1 MSDNL
6 NRQFFSSFCFFGV
19 LVMKILLSW
28 LSDYVEVSESAEKI
42 AQILSDLGLGCEGIE
57 HLGDDSVID
66 FEVTSNRGDCLSYI
80 GVARELAAATGKQL
94 KLPAIEL
101 AESQKSASELVGV
114 EIEDADLCGRY
125 TARIIEGV
133 KVGTS
138 PDWMRKRLEAVGMRS
153 VSNVV
158 DATNYAM
165 LETGQPPHAFD
176 YKKIKEGKIIVRRA
190 KAGETI
196 VSIDGTKCELTDDML
211 VIADAKE
218 PVGVAG
224 VMGGLYTEVGA
235 DTDTILLEDAYFNPV
250 TIRNTSR
257 RLNLPSEAAF
267 RFERIVDI
275 ENIDWAS
282 KRTAQL
288 IVQAAGGK
296 VAKGLV
302 DVYPKKPER
311 KKVSLRPDRINKL
324 LGIEVAT
331 DDMIRI
337 LSALSFNPE
346 IKADFIE
353 CGVPSW
359 RADIYREADLIEE
372 VARVYGYNKIPT
384 EEKINIV
391 VTPVDK
397 RQKLGQVVGKYL
409 NGCGYYETISVTF
422 VADNIAELFSASRE
436 DEQLAVRDEFRK
448 SVNLLR
454 QNLIGS
460 LLGVVK
466 TNLNF
471 KNTPCR
477 VFEIADTFVPRGK
490 VGLPIEK
497 TRLALACDG
506 EFRELKGVIDGL
518 IKALNRNA
526 EIVFTN
532 ADLTWAQAATLISV
546 NGKTIGTA
554 GVVSDKV
561 KDKFDFTDVQVC
573 AAEMDLI
580 ELEALQ
586 TEAVKFAPIPRF
598 PAVERDLSVVINEQ
612 VIWADIAGAI
622 EKTAP
627 TELEEV
633 RFVGV
638 YRGKSIPGR
647 KKSVTFTLRFRD
659 EQGTLT
665 HEAVDVFQKDIVMEL
680 KKAIGAELRAV

>member
-1 MSDNL
+1 
-6 NRQFFSSFCFFGV
+6 
-19 LVMKILLSW
+19 MKILLSW
-28 LSDYVEVSESAEKI
+28 LSDYVEVSESAEQI
-42 AQILSDLGLGCEGIE
+42 AQILSDIGLGCEGIE

-66 FEVTSNRGDCLSYI
+66 IEVTSNRGDCLSYI
-80 GVARELAAATGKQL
+80 GIARELAAATGREL
-94 KLPAIEL
+94 KIPAIEL
-101 AESQKSASELVGV
+101 AESQKEAGEFVSV

-133 KVGTS
+133 KVGRS

-153 VSNVV
+153 VNNVV

-190 KAGETI
+190 RAGEMI
-196 VSIDGTKCELTDDML
+196 VSIDGTKCELTNDML

-235 DTDTILLEDAYFNPV
+235 DTDTILLEDAYFDPV

-275 ENIDWAS
+275 ENVDRAS
-282 KRTAQL
+282 RRTAQL
-288 IVQAAGGK
+288 IVQASGGK
-296 VAKGLV
+296 VAKGVV
-302 DVYPKKPER
+302 DVYPKRPEQR
-311 KKVSLRPDRINKL
+311 KVSLRPGRVNKL
-324 LGIEVAT
+324 LGIEVAA
-331 DDMIRI
+331 DDVMRI

-346 IKADFIE
+346 RKDSFIE
-353 CGVPSW
+353 CSVPSW
-359 RADIYREADLIEE
+359 RADVYREADLIEE
-372 VARVYGYNKIPT
+372 VARVYGYNKLPT

-391 VTPVDK
+391 VAPVDK
-397 RQKLGQVVGKYL
+397 RQKLRGVVGKYL
-409 NGCGYYETISVTF
+409 NGCGYYETINVTF
-422 VADNIAELFSASRE
+422 VADDIAELFSDTRE
-436 DEQLAVRDEFRK
+436 NRNLAVRDESRK

-454 QNLIGS
+454 QTLIGS

-466 TNLNF
+466 TNLNV

-477 VFEIADTFVPRGK
+477 IFEIADTFVPREKGS
-490 VGLPIEK
+490 LPIER
-497 TRLALACDG
+497 TRLALSCDG
-506 EFRELKGVIDGL
+506 EFRGLKGVIEGL
-518 IKALNRNA
+518 IKTLDRNA
-526 EIVFTN
+526 EVVFTRE
-532 ADLTWAQAATLISV
+532 DLVWAQTATVISA
-546 NGKTIGTA
+546 NGKMIGTA

-573 AAEMDLI
+573 AAEMDLD

-586 TEAVKFAPIPRF
+586 TEAVKFAQIPKF
-598 PAVERDLSVVINEQ
+598 PAIERDLSLVVDEE

-622 EKTAP
+622 EKQSSA
-627 TELEEV
+627 ELEEV
-633 RFVGV
+633 KFVGI
-638 YRGKSIPGR
+638 YRGKGIPGG

-665 HEAVDVFQKDIVMEL
+665 HNAVDGFQNNIVAEL
-680 KKAIGAELRAV
+680 KKATGAELRTA

>member
-1 MSDNL
+1 
-6 NRQFFSSFCFFGV
+6 
-19 LVMKILLSW
+19 MKILLSW
-28 LSDYVEVSESAEKI
+28 LSDYVEVSQSAEQI
-42 AQILSDLGLGCEGIE
+42 AEILSDLGLGCEAIE

-66 FEVTSNRGDCLSYI
+66 VEVTSNRGDCLSYI
-80 GVARELAAATGKQL
+80 GIARELATATGKEL

-101 AESQKSASELVGV
+101 AESQKDAGELVSV
-114 EIEDADLCGRY
+114 EIEAADLCGRY

-133 KVGTS
+133 RVGPS

-153 VSNVV
+153 VNNVV

-190 KAGETI
+190 RAGEMI
-196 VSIDGTKCELTDDML
+196 VSIDGTKCELTGDML

-235 DTDTILLEDAYFNPV
+235 DTDTILLEDAYFDPV

-275 ENIDWAS
+275 ENIDQAS
-282 KRTAQL
+282 RRTAQL

-296 VAKGLV
+296 VTKGVV
-302 DVYPKKPER
+302 DVYPKKAEQR
-311 KKVSLRPDRINKL
+311 KVSLRPGRVNKL

-331 DDMIRI
+331 DDIIRI

-346 IKADFIE
+346 RKDDFIE
-353 CGVPSW
+353 CSVPSW
-359 RADIYREADLIEE
+359 RADVYREADLIEE
-372 VARVYGYNKIPT
+372 VARVYGYNKLPT

-391 VTPVDK
+391 VAPVDE
-397 RQKLGQVVGKYL
+397 RQKLREVVGKYF
-409 NGCGYYETISVTF
+409 NCCGYYETISVTF
-422 VADNIAELFSASRE
+422 VADDVAELFSVSRE
-436 DEQLAVRDEFRK
+436 DGHLAVRDESRK

-454 QNLIGS
+454 QTLIGS

-466 TNLNF
+466 TNLNV

-477 VFEIADTFVPRGK
+477 IFEIADTFVPRGK
-490 VGLPIEK
+490 GGLPIER
-497 TRLALACDG
+497 TRLTLACDG
-506 EFRELKGVIDGL
+506 EFREIKGVIEGL
-518 IKALNRNA
+518 IRTLDSDA
-526 EIVFTN
+526 EVVFTREN
-532 ADLTWAQAATLISV
+532 LVWAQVATVISV
-546 NGKTIGTA
+546 NGKQVGTA
-554 GVVSDKV
+554 GVVSDKL

-573 AAEMDLI
+573 AAEMDLE
-580 ELEALQ
+580 ELGALQ
-586 TEAVKFAPIPRF
+586 TEAVKFTPIPKF
-598 PAVERDLSVVINEQ
+598 PAIERDLSLVIDDE

-622 EKTAP
+622 DRQAP
-627 TELEEV
+627 VELEEV
-633 RFVGV
+633 RFVGI
-638 YRGKSIPGR
+638 YRGKSIPGG
-647 KKSVTFTLRFRD
+647 KKSVTLTLRFRD

-665 HEAVDVFQKDIVMEL
+665 HEAVDSFQNDIVAEL
-680 KKAIGAELRAV
+680 KKATGAELRTA

>member
-1 MSDNL
+1 
-6 NRQFFSSFCFFGV
+6 
-19 LVMKILLSW
+19 MKILLSW
-28 LSDYVEVSESAEKI
+28 LSDYVEVSESAEQI
-42 AQILSDLGLGCEGIE
+42 AQILSDIGLGCEGIE

-66 FEVTSNRGDCLSYI
+66 IEVTSNRGDCLSYI
-80 GVARELAAATGKQL
+80 GIARELAAATGREL
-94 KLPAIEL
+94 RLPAVEL
-101 AESQKSASELVGV
+101 AESQKEAGEFVSV

-133 KVGTS
+133 KVGRS

-153 VSNVV
+153 VNNVV

-190 KAGETI
+190 RAGEMI
-196 VSIDGTKCELTDDML
+196 VSIDGTKCELTNDML

-235 DTDTILLEDAYFNPV
+235 DTDTILLEDAYFDPV

-275 ENIDWAS
+275 ENVDRAS
-282 KRTAQL
+282 RRTAQL
-288 IVQAAGGK
+288 IVQASGGK
-296 VAKGLV
+296 VAKDVV
-302 DVYPKKPER
+302 DVYPKRPEQR
-311 KKVSLRPDRINKL
+311 KVSLRPGRVNKL
-324 LGIEVAT
+324 LGIEVAA
-331 DDMIRI
+331 DDVMRI

-346 IKADFIE
+346 RKNDFIE
-353 CGVPSW
+353 CSVPSW
-359 RADIYREADLIEE
+359 RADVYREADLIEE
-372 VARVYGYNKIPT
+372 VARVYGYNKLPT

-391 VTPVDK
+391 VAPVDK
-397 RQKLGQVVGKYL
+397 RQKLRGVVGKYL
-409 NGCGYYETISVTF
+409 NGCGYYETINVTF
-422 VADNIAELFSASRE
+422 VADDIAELFSDTRE
-436 DEQLAVRDEFRK
+436 NRNLAVRDESRK

-454 QNLIGS
+454 QTLIGS

-466 TNLNF
+466 TNLNV

-477 VFEIADTFVPRGK
+477 IFEIADTFVPREKGS
-490 VGLPIEK
+490 LPIER
-497 TRLALACDG
+497 TRLALSCDG
-506 EFRELKGVIDGL
+506 EFRGLKGVIEGL
-518 IKALNRNA
+518 IKTLDRNA
-526 EIVFTN
+526 EVVFTRE
-532 ADLTWAQAATLISV
+532 DLVWAQTATVISA
-546 NGKTIGTA
+546 NGKMIGTA

-573 AAEMDLI
+573 AAEMDLD

-586 TEAVKFAPIPRF
+586 TEAVKFAQIPKF
-598 PAVERDLSVVINEQ
+598 PAIERDLSLVVDEE

-622 EKTAP
+622 EKQSSA
-627 TELEEV
+627 ELEEV
-633 RFVGV
+633 KFVGI
-638 YRGKSIPGR
+638 YRGKGIPGG

-665 HEAVDVFQKDIVMEL
+665 HNAVDGFQNNIVAEL
-680 KKAIGAELRAV
+680 KKATGAELRTA

>member
-1 MSDNL
+1 
-6 NRQFFSSFCFFGV
+6 
-19 LVMKILLSW
+19 MKILLSW
-28 LSDYVEVSESAEKI
+28 LSDYVEVSESAEQI
-42 AQILSDLGLGCEGIE
+42 AQILSDIGLGCEGIE

-66 FEVTSNRGDCLSYI
+66 IEVTSNRGDCLSYI
-80 GVARELAAATGKQL
+80 GIARELAAATGREL
-94 KLPAIEL
+94 KIPAIEL
-101 AESQKSASELVGV
+101 AESQKEAGEFVSV

-133 KVGTS
+133 KVGRS

-153 VSNVV
+153 VNNVV

-190 KAGETI
+190 RAGEMI
-196 VSIDGTKCELTDDML
+196 VSIDGTKCELTNDML

-235 DTDTILLEDAYFNPV
+235 DTDTILLEDAYFDPV

-275 ENIDWAS
+275 ENVDRAS
-282 KRTAQL
+282 RRTAQL
-288 IVQAAGGK
+288 IVQASGGK
-296 VAKGLV
+296 VAKDVV
-302 DVYPKKPER
+302 DVYPKRPEQR
-311 KKVSLRPDRINKL
+311 KVSLRPGRVNKL
-324 LGIEVAT
+324 LGIEVAA
-331 DDMIRI
+331 DDVMRI

-346 IKADFIE
+346 RKDSFIE
-353 CGVPSW
+353 CSVPSW
-359 RADIYREADLIEE
+359 RADVYREADLIEE
-372 VARVYGYNKIPT
+372 VARVYGYNKLPT

-391 VTPVDK
+391 VAPVDK
-397 RQKLGQVVGKYL
+397 RQKLRGVVGKYL
-409 NGCGYYETISVTF
+409 NGCGYYETINVTF
-422 VADNIAELFSASRE
+422 VADDIAELFSDTRE
-436 DEQLAVRDEFRK
+436 NRNLAVRDESRK

-454 QNLIGS
+454 QTLIGS

-466 TNLNF
+466 TNLNV

-477 VFEIADTFVPRGK
+477 IFEIADTFVPREKGS
-490 VGLPIEK
+490 LPIER
-497 TRLALACDG
+497 TRLALSCDG
-506 EFRELKGVIDGL
+506 EFRGLKGVIEGL
-518 IKALNRNA
+518 IKTLDRNA
-526 EIVFTN
+526 EVVFTRE
-532 ADLTWAQAATLISV
+532 DLVWAQTATVISA
-546 NGKTIGTA
+546 NGKMIGTA

-573 AAEMDLI
+573 AAEMDLD

-586 TEAVKFAPIPRF
+586 TEAVKFAQIPKF
-598 PAVERDLSVVINEQ
+598 PAIERDLSLVVDEE

-622 EKTAP
+622 EKQSSA
-627 TELEEV
+627 ELEEV
-633 RFVGV
+633 KFVGI
-638 YRGKSIPGR
+638 YRGKGIPGG

-665 HEAVDVFQKDIVMEL
+665 HNAVDGFQNNIVAEL
-680 KKAIGAELRAV
+680 KKATGAELRTA

>member
-1 MSDNL
+1 
-6 NRQFFSSFCFFGV
+6 
-19 LVMKILLSW
+19 MKILLSW
-28 LSDYVEVSESAEKI
+28 LSDYVEVSESAEQI
-42 AQILSDLGLGCEGIE
+42 AQILSDIGLGCEGIE

-66 FEVTSNRGDCLSYI
+66 IEVTSNRGDCLSYI
-80 GVARELAAATGKQL
+80 GIARELAAATGREL
-94 KLPAIEL
+94 KIPAIEL
-101 AESQKSASELVGV
+101 AESQKEAGEFVSV

-133 KVGTS
+133 KVGRS

-153 VSNVV
+153 VNNVV

-190 KAGETI
+190 RAGEMI
-196 VSIDGTKCELTDDML
+196 VSIDGTKCELTNDML

-235 DTDTILLEDAYFNPV
+235 DTNTILLEDAYFDPV

-275 ENIDWAS
+275 ENVDRAS
-282 KRTAQL
+282 RRTAQL
-288 IVQAAGGK
+288 IVQASGGK
-296 VAKGLV
+296 VAKDVV
-302 DVYPKKPER
+302 DVYPKRPEQR
-311 KKVSLRPDRINKL
+311 KVSLRPGRVNKL
-324 LGIEVAT
+324 LGIEVAA
-331 DDMIRI
+331 DDVMRI

-346 IKADFIE
+346 RKDSFIE
-353 CGVPSW
+353 CSVPSW
-359 RADIYREADLIEE
+359 RADVYREADLIEE
-372 VARVYGYNKIPT
+372 VARVYGYNKLPT

-391 VTPVDK
+391 VAPVDK
-397 RQKLGQVVGKYL
+397 RQKLRGVVGKYL
-409 NGCGYYETISVTF
+409 NGCGYYETINVTF
-422 VADNIAELFSASRE
+422 VADDIAELFSDTRE
-436 DEQLAVRDEFRK
+436 NRNLAVRDESRK

-454 QNLIGS
+454 QTLIGS

-466 TNLNF
+466 TNLNV

-477 VFEIADTFVPRGK
+477 IFEIADTFVPREKGS
-490 VGLPIEK
+490 LPIER
-497 TRLALACDG
+497 TRLALSCDG
-506 EFRELKGVIDGL
+506 EFRGLKGVIEGL
-518 IKALNRNA
+518 IKTLDRNA
-526 EIVFTN
+526 EVVFTRE
-532 ADLTWAQAATLISV
+532 DLVWAQTATVISA
-546 NGKTIGTA
+546 NGKMIGTA

-573 AAEMDLI
+573 AAEMDLD

-586 TEAVKFAPIPRF
+586 TEAVKFAQIPKF
-598 PAVERDLSVVINEQ
+598 PAIERDLSLVVDEE

-622 EKTAP
+622 EKQSSA
-627 TELEEV
+627 ELEEV
-633 RFVGV
+633 KFVGI
-638 YRGKSIPGR
+638 YRGKGIPGG

-665 HEAVDVFQKDIVMEL
+665 HNAVDGFQNNIVAEL
-680 KKAIGAELRAV
+680 KKATGAELRTA

>member
-1 MSDNL
+1 
-6 NRQFFSSFCFFGV
+6 
-19 LVMKILLSW
+19 MKILLSW
-28 LSDYVEVSESAEKI
+28 LSDYVEVSESAEQT
-42 AQILSDLGLGCEGIE
+42 AQILSDIGLGCEGIE

-66 FEVTSNRGDCLSYI
+66 IEVTSNRGDCLSYI
-80 GVARELAAATGKQL
+80 GIARELAAATGREL
-94 KLPAIEL
+94 KIPAIEL
-101 AESQKSASELVGV
+101 AESQKEAGEFVSV
-114 EIEDADLCGRY
+114 EIEDVDLCGRY

-133 KVGTS
+133 KVGRS

-153 VSNVV
+153 VNNVV

-190 KAGETI
+190 RAGEMI
-196 VSIDGTKCELTDDML
+196 VSIDGTKCELTNDML

-235 DTDTILLEDAYFNPV
+235 DTDTILLEDAYFDPV

-275 ENIDWAS
+275 ENVDRAS
-282 KRTAQL
+282 RRTAQL
-288 IVQAAGGK
+288 IVQASGGK
-296 VAKGLV
+296 VAKDVV
-302 DVYPKKPER
+302 DVYPKRPEQR
-311 KKVSLRPDRINKL
+311 KVSLRPGRVNKL
-324 LGIEVAT
+324 LGIEVAA
-331 DDMIRI
+331 DDVMRI

-346 IKADFIE
+346 RKDSFIE
-353 CGVPSW
+353 CSVPSW
-359 RADIYREADLIEE
+359 RADVYREADLIEE
-372 VARVYGYNKIPT
+372 VARVYGYNKLPT

-391 VTPVDK
+391 VAPVDK
-397 RQKLGQVVGKYL
+397 RQKLRGVVGKYL
-409 NGCGYYETISVTF
+409 NGCGYYETINVTF
-422 VADNIAELFSASRE
+422 VADDIAELFSDTRE
-436 DEQLAVRDEFRK
+436 NRNLAVRDESRK

-454 QNLIGS
+454 QTLIGS

-466 TNLNF
+466 TNLNV

-477 VFEIADTFVPRGK
+477 IFEIADTFVPREKGS
-490 VGLPIEK
+490 LPIER
-497 TRLALACDG
+497 TRLALSCDG
-506 EFRELKGVIDGL
+506 EFRGLKGVIEGL
-518 IKALNRNA
+518 IKTLDRNA
-526 EIVFTN
+526 EVVFTRE
-532 ADLTWAQAATLISV
+532 DLVWAQTATVISA
-546 NGKTIGTA
+546 NGKMIGTA

-573 AAEMDLI
+573 AAEMDLD

-586 TEAVKFAPIPRF
+586 TEAVKFAQIPKF
-598 PAVERDLSVVINEQ
+598 PAIERDLSLVVDEE

-622 EKTAP
+622 EKQSSA
-627 TELEEV
+627 ELEEV
-633 RFVGV
+633 KFVGI
-638 YRGKSIPGR
+638 YRGKGIPGG

-665 HEAVDVFQKDIVMEL
+665 HNAVDGFQNNIVAEL
-680 KKAIGAELRAV
+680 KKATGAELRTA

>member
-1 MSDNL
+1 
-6 NRQFFSSFCFFGV
+6 
-19 LVMKILLSW
+19 MKILLSW
-28 LSDYVEVSESAEKI
+28 LGDYVEVSESAEQT
-42 AQILSDLGLGCEGIE
+42 AQILSDIGLGCEAIV

-66 FEVTSNRGDCLSYI
+66 VEVTSNRGDCLSYI
-80 GVARELAAATGKQL
+80 GIARELAAAMGKEL
-94 KLPAIEL
+94 KVPAVKL
-101 AESQKSASELVGV
+101 AESPRNAGELVSV
-114 EIEDADLCGRY
+114 EIEAADLCGRY

-133 KVGTS
+133 KVGPS

-196 VSIDGTKCELTDDML
+196 VSIDGTKCELTNDML

-275 ENIDWAS
+275 DNVDWAS
-282 KRTAQL
+282 RRTAQL
-288 IVQAAGGK
+288 IMQAAGGK

-302 DVYPKKPER
+302 DVYPGKPEQR
-311 KKVSLRPDRINKL
+311 KVSLRPGRVNKL
-324 LGIEVAT
+324 LGIEVST
-331 DDMIRI
+331 DDMTRI

-346 IKADFIE
+346 RKDGFVE
-353 CGVPSW
+353 CSVPSW
-359 RADIYREADLIEE
+359 REDVYREADLIEE

-391 VTPVDK
+391 VAPVDK
-397 RQKLGQVVGKYL
+397 RQNLNQVMGKYL
-409 NGCGYYETISVTF
+409 NGCGYYETVNISF
-422 VADNIAELFSASRE
+422 VAEDIAELFSDSCE
-436 DEQLAVRDEFRK
+436 GGHLAVRDESRK

-454 QNLIGS
+454 QTLIGS

-466 TNLNF
+466 TNLNV

-477 VFEIADTFVPRGK
+477 IFEIADTFVAREKG
-490 VGLPIEK
+490 GLPVER

-506 EFRELKGVIDGL
+506 EFRELKGVVEGL
-518 IKALNRNA
+518 IKTLGRDAA
-526 EIVFTN
+526 VVFTREN
-532 ADLTWAQAATLISV
+532 LAWAQAATVISV
-546 NGKTIGTA
+546 DGKQVGTA

-561 KDKFDFTDVQVC
+561 KDKFGFTDVQVC
-573 AAEMDLI
+573 AAEMDLQ
-580 ELEALQ
+580 ELGALQ
-586 TEAVKFAPIPRF
+586 TEAAKFAPIPKF
-598 PAVERDLSVVINEQ
+598 PAVERDLSLVIDEQ

-622 EKTAP
+622 ERVAP
-627 TELEEV
+627 AELEEV
-633 RFVGV
+633 RFVGI
-638 YRGKSIPGR
+638 YRGKSIPDG

-665 HEAVDVFQKDIVMEL
+665 HEAVDGFQNDIVAEL
-680 KKAIGAELRAV
+680 KKAIGAELRTA